1 MRVPEYQKPVEILI
15 ENTINLYVMAYPAKL
30 DLLCQISQKMILTM
44 LLIPNTTTR
53 LLFLLETAQAIAGS
67 IMNHRETVV

>member
-15 ENTINLYVMAYPAKL
+15 ENTINLYVMACPAKL